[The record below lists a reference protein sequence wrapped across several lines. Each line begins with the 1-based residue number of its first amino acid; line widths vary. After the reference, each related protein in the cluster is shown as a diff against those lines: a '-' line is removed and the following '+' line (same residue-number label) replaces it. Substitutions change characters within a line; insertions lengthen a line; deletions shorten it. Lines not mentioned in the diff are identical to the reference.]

1 METIEV
7 IRRVYAE
14 KPLNKFTELDRVWSI
29 LRLLGKVEESDY
41 PEELGE
47 LLDEIE
53 EETVSEKQTSG
64 TSEVLKQFGQVFES
78 FSELPTDDSVS
89 RIGNR
94 VFGEEFTSNFGK
106 NMSEIFSSVGGG
118 SGGFADIISKF
129 SSMK

>member
-53 EETVSEKQTSG
+53 EETEPKEQTSG
-64 TSEVLKQFGQVFES
+64 TSDILKQFGQVFES
-78 FSELPTDDSVS
+78 FSELPADDSMN
-89 RIGNR
+89 RIGNK
-94 VFGEEFTSNFGK
+94 VFGEEFTNNFGK
-106 NMSEIFSSVGGG
+106 NMSEIFGAVGNG
-118 SGGFADIISKF
+118 GGFADILSKITN
-129 SSMK
+129 KK